1 MERIWTSDVYLIER
15 CQRGDSTAF
24 DTLMERHEAR
34 AYQYALKLTKHA
46 EEAKDVV
53 SEAFI
58 RVFRAINQFR
68 SNSAFTTWL
77 YRILRNCFL
86 DMRKRKSLRFVA
98 SLDGVHETDD
108 GEVQMQVVDKRFSPH
123 EVAERSDHSN
133 RVRRAISMLTDIQR
147 KMIILYHADQLSYE
161 EIAGELDL
169 PVGTVKSR
177 LNRARIALK
186 DVLVRDKELMAY

>member
-86 DMRKRKSLRFVA
+86 DMRKRKSLKIVA
-98 SLDGVHETDD
+98 SLDGVRETED
-108 GEVQMQVVDKRFSPH
+108 GDVQMQVVDRRFSPH
-123 EVAERSDHSN
+123 EVAERSEHSH
-133 RVRRAISMLTDIQR
+133 RVRRAISMLTDIQK
-147 KMIILYHADQLSYE
+147 KMIVLYHADQLSYE